1 MGVSNIFLFW
11 INIFWKLLDL
21 LSPLFEVTFN
31 TFSKTMQFKVKNAMI
46 VSPWVNWVKN
56 ISMKI
61 KVLF

>member
-1 MGVSNIFLFW
+1 
-11 INIFWKLLDL
+11 
-21 LSPLFEVTFN
+21 VTFN